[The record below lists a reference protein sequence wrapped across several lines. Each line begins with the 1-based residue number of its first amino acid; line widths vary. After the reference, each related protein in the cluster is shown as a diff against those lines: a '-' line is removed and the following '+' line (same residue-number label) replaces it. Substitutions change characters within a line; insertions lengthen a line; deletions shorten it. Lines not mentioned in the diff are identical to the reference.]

1 MRMFWGVWCVCSL
14 LACEGSIG
22 DNGDLP
28 TFDGGPRFDGGAPDT
43 WVPPAECGSAG
54 EALVYFATTCASSG
68 ACHQP
73 GGRFPDLSPAGVARL
88 VGLESEH
95 RPGQQLIVPMDPDG
109 SWLYQKMAGLQGDN
123 GGGLMP
129 AGRRS
134 DWDELPDDVAAIRD
148 WILEGAPA
156 ECEGL
161 PPINLPRDPNTLDRD
176 ELFQCDDPSAPR
188 SSPARYRRI
197 ERLQFTHAMGRRR
210 DGLYSSVYDNPL
222 AAPVRHP
229 YSTYSEGVTLDSAT
243 LNVWMLSFG
252 EAAELFTREDT
263 RLQSSLLNSADVSC
277 VYNEPDPDDAC
288 IDRFVDVL
296 LRNGVLHRTPTD
308 YERSHLRAL
317 LVSRLG
323 AEADVSARTRT
334 IRTVSEAAM
343 LTTGAVFRSEEP
355 AGDDPG
361 MSGEALALAL
371 SQLLSTR
378 PVGSIKS
385 TAFNG
390 LAADIDSDRVEDGW
404 FALLADAAAIP
415 EGMPGSIHDPEVR
428 RELVLRY
435 AGGVDPG
442 RAFWARDEERLL
454 ALGNAPGPGRLGEFW
469 MTGAFV
475 HFFREW
481 LDYADADTIFKDDP
495 SATSRYESFNVINS
509 AFASLQGGG
518 SREGRL
524 SHQLDDWIAR
534 LVVETHE
541 DSGRD
546 FWGELMTGRL
556 WHVPATG
563 QGPSCTTS
571 ADCTEQ
577 YAGCSRFGD
586 CRNTSGTVRRDHTQL
601 PLVFSVEA
609 QVLGTQA
616 ARWVEVP
623 ETERRGVL
631 THPTWLGAHGLN
643 FEDDA
648 SLVERGKW
656 VREQIFCE
664 TVGQLQF
671 VEVEAQLIP
680 SQPDLP
686 ARERVRLSTEQDN
699 RCIACHDRMNPLGNM
714 FELYNHAGFHREDDH
729 GQEPDG
735 STVLDNLPVGA
746 GEDLNGSYASPF
758 EFVEA
763 LADSRLAR
771 RGWIRHAFRYFMGR
785 DETMADQCTLAEM
798 EAAYEARGSFVDM
811 VAALAATD
819 TFAHRSIGSTEGVQ
833 P

>member
-1 MRMFWGVWCVCSL
+1 MRHFFGIWCLCCL
-14 LACEGSIG
+14 LACEGTIG
-22 DNGDLP
+22 DDGAL
-28 TFDGGPRFDGGAPDT
+28 DGGPGRDGAIDAPDA
-43 WVPPAECGSAG
+43 WLPPAECGSAG

-73 GGRFPDLSPAGVARL
+73 GGRFPDLSPTGIARL
-88 VGLESEH
+88 VDLDSE
-95 RPGQQLIVPMDPDG
+95 RLPGERLVVSGDPEG
-109 SWLYQKMAGLQGDN
+109 SWLYRKMAGLQGED

-134 DWDELPDDVAAIRD
+134 DWDELPDDVAFVRD

-156 ECEGL
+156 ECDSL
-161 PPINLPRDPNTLDRD
+161 PPIDLPRDPNTLDRD
-176 ELFQCDDPSAPR
+176 ALFQCDDPSAPR

-197 ERLQFTHAMGRRR
+197 ERLQFTHTMGRRR
-210 DGLYSSVYDNPL
+210 DGLYSSVFDNPL
-222 AAPVRHP
+222 VAPVRHP

-252 EAAELFTREDT
+252 EAAELFTREDS
-263 RLQSSLLNSADVSC
+263 RLQSSLLNGAAVSC
-277 VYNEPDPDDAC
+277 IYEATPDDAC

-296 LRNGVLHRTPTD
+296 LTNGVLHRTPTD
-308 YERSHLRAL
+308 YERSHLREL
-317 LVSRLG
+317 LVRTLDG
-323 AEADVSARTRT
+323 EADLAARTRT
-334 IRTVSEAAM
+334 VRTVSQAAM
-343 LTTGAVFRSEEP
+343 LTAGGVFRTEEP
-355 AGDDPG
+355 TSRDDDQ

-378 PVGSIKS
+378 PVGSIKT
-385 TAFNG
+385 TAFAN
-390 LAADIDSDRVEDGW
+390 LDADVDRDRVEDGW

-435 AGGVDPG
+435 AGGVDPE
-442 RAFWARDEERLL
+442 RSFWDRDEARLL

-469 MTGAFV
+469 ITGVFV

-481 LDYADADTIFKDDP
+481 LDYIDADTIFKDDP
-495 SATSRYESFNVINS
+495 SATSRYESFDVINGS
-509 AFASLQGGG
+509 FASLQGGG

-541 DSGRD
+541 DSTRD

-563 QGPSCTTS
+563 VGPPCTTT
-571 ADCTEQ
+571 ADCTMT
-577 YAGCSRFGD
+577 YAGCSRFND

-601 PLVFSVEA
+601 PLLFSVEQ

-623 ETERRGVL
+623 EEERRGVL
-631 THPTWLGAHGLN
+631 THPTWLAAHGLN

-699 RCIACHDRMNPLGNM
+699 RCIACHDRMNPLGNL
-714 FELYNHAGFHREDDH
+714 FELYNHAGYFREDDH
-729 GQEPDG
+729 GQAPDG
-735 STVLDNLPVGA
+735 STVLTNLPLGA
-746 GEDLNGSYASPF
+746 GEDLNGTYASPF

-819 TFAHRSIGSTEGVQ
+819 TFARRATEGAR